1 MAGFKDIVGHNKIV
15 NHLQNAIQMDKVS
28 HAYIINGED
37 NSGKMM
43 LAEAFAMALQCEEG
57 GPEPCGNCRSCRQ
70 AMERNQPD
78 IIFIGQDEMMEDKKT
93 KSISVDDIRTLL
105 NNDIVIK
112 PYSSKYKIY
121 IVDHAEKMNV
131 QAQNALLKTIE
142 EPPVYGVIILLT
154 SNADSFLQTI
164 RSRCILLN
172 IKTVEEELIKKHL
185 MKKYQIPDYKA
196 EVCAAFAQGNVGKAI
211 QLAASDSFNEMK
223 QDVLAL
229 AKKMDD
235 VEIYELPLIIKN
247 VNAHKQH
254 MEEYLDL
261 MTLWYR
267 DILYLKATDD
277 VNNLIFKDE
286 VYDIKKQAAKKSYS
300 GIENILQAIELTR
313 TRLKANVNFDL
324 VIEMLLLTIKEN

>member
-1 MAGFKDIVGHNKIV
+1 
-15 NHLQNAIQMDKVS
+15 MDKVS

-57 GPEPCGNCRSCRQ
+57 GPEPCGNCRSCKQ

-78 IIFIGQDEMMEDKKT
+78 IIFIGQDEMMEEKKT

-142 EPPVYGVIILLT
+142 EPPAYGVIILLT

-164 RSRCILLN
+164 LSRCILLN
-172 IKTVEEELIKKHL
+172 VKTVEEELIKKHL
-185 MKKYQIPDYKA
+185 MKKYQVPDYRA

-229 AKKMDD
+229 VKKMDD
-235 VEIYELPLIIKN
+235 VEIYELPLTIKN
-247 VNAHKQH
+247 VNTHKQRI
-254 MEEYLDL
+254 EEYLDL

-300 GIENILQAIELTR
+300 GIEKILQAIELTR

>member
-15 NHLQNAIQMDKVS
+15 NHLKNAIQMDKVS

-37 NSGKMM
+37 NSGKLMI
-43 LAEAFAMALQCEEG
+43 AEAFAMALQCEEG
-57 GPEPCGNCRSCRQ
+57 GPEPCGKCLSCRQ

-78 IIFIGQDEMMEDKKT
+78 IIFIGQDEMMEEKKT

-112 PYSSKYKIY
+112 PYSSKYKVY

-142 EPPVYGVIILLT
+142 EPPAYGVIILLT

-172 IKTVEEELIKKHL
+172 VKTVEEELIKKHL
-185 MKKYQIPDYKA
+185 MKKYQVPDYKA
-196 EVCAAFAQGNVGKAI
+196 EVCATFAQGNVGKAI

-229 AKKMDD
+229 VKKIDD
-235 VEIYELPLIIKN
+235 VEIYELSVTIKHT
-247 VNAHKQH
+247 NAYKQR
-254 MEEYLDL
+254 MDEYLDL
-261 MTLWYR
+261 LTLWYR
-267 DILYLKATDD
+267 DLLYLKATDD

-300 GIENILQAIELTR
+300 GIENILHAIELTR

>member
-15 NHLQNAIQMDKVS
+15 NHLKNAIQMDKVS

-57 GPEPCGNCRSCRQ
+57 GPEPCGNCRSCKQ

-93 KSISVDDIRTLL
+93 KSISVDEIRTLL

-142 EPPVYGVIILLT
+142 EPPAYGVILLLT

-172 IKTVEEELIKKHL
+172 VKTVEEDLIKKHL
-185 MKKYQIPDYKA
+185 MKKYQVPDYKA
-196 EVCAAFAQGNVGKAI
+196 EICAAFAQGNVGKAI

-229 AKKMDD
+229 VKKMEDI
-235 VEIYELPLIIKN
+235 EIYELPVTIKN
-247 VNAHKQH
+247 INAYKQR
-254 MEEYLDL
+254 MDEYLDL
-261 MTLWYR
+261 LTLWYR
-267 DILYLKATDD
+267 DLLYLKATDD

-300 GIENILQAIELTR
+300 GIENIFQAIELTR

-324 VIEMLLLTIKEN
+324 VIEMLLLAIKEN

>member
-1 MAGFKDIVGHNKIV
+1 MAGFQDIVGHNKIIE
-15 NHLQNAIQMDKVS
+15 HLKNAIKMDKVS

-43 LAEAFAMALQCEEG
+43 LAETFAMALQCEEG
-57 GPEPCGNCRSCRQ
+57 KPEPCGNCRSCRQ
-70 AMERNQPD
+70 AKERNQPD
-78 IIFIGQDEMMEDKKT
+78 IIFIGQDEMMEEKKT
-93 KSISVDDIRTLL
+93 KSISVDEIRTLL

-142 EPPVYGVIILLT
+142 EPPAYGVILLLT

-172 IKTVEEELIKKHL
+172 IKTVEEEQIKKHL
-185 MKKYQIPDYKA
+185 MKKYQVPDYKA
-196 EVCAAFAQGNVGKAI
+196 EICAAFAQGNVGKAI
-211 QLAASDSFNEMK
+211 QLASSDSFNEMK
-223 QDVLAL
+223 QDVLSL
-229 AKKMDD
+229 VKKMEE
-235 VEIYELPLIIKN
+235 VEIYELPLTIKN
-247 VNAHKQH
+247 INTYKQS

-267 DILYLKATDD
+267 DVLYLKSTDD

-286 VYDIKKQAAKKSYS
+286 VYDIKKQAAKKSFS

-324 VIEMLLLTIKEN
+324 VIEMLLLAIKEN

>member
-1 MAGFKDIVGHNKIV
+1 MAGFQDIVGHNKIIE
-15 NHLQNAIQMDKVS
+15 HLKNAIQMDKVS
-28 HAYIINGED
+28 HAYILNGED

-57 GPEPCGNCRSCRQ
+57 GPEPCGKCLSCRQ

-78 IIFIGQDEMMEDKKT
+78 IIYIGRDDMLEDKKS

-121 IVDHAEKMNV
+121 IVDNAEKMND

-142 EPPVYGVIILLT
+142 EPPTYGVILLLT
-154 SNADSFLQTI
+154 TNADSFLQTI

-172 IKTVEEELIKKHL
+172 IKTVEEEIIKNYL

-196 EVCAAFAQGNVGKAI
+196 EVCAAFSQGNVGKAI
-211 QLAASDSFNEMK
+211 MLASSDRFNEMK
-223 QDVLAL
+223 QDVLSMV
-229 AKKMDD
+229 KKMED
-235 VEIYELPLIIKN
+235 VEIYELSHSIKN
-247 VNAHKQH
+247 ITTYKQQIG
-254 MEEYLDL
+254 EYLDL
-261 MTLWYR
+261 LTLWYR
-267 DILYLKATDD
+267 DILYMKATDG

-300 GIENILQAIELTR
+300 GIEKILQTIELTR
-313 TRLKANVNFDL
+313 TRLKYNVNFDL